1 MNHEGTKNTT
11 KNSTQLVFLAAC
23 PSCRCGERLGVRMV
37 ARALKLV
44 AGLVVLSALLAGAL
58 SPVRVLAADADR
70 VKLAR
75 GSENGEV
82 SDMTPLEVTLNRGL
96 PGSRKIAV
104 NQIKSIL
111 FDGEPAE
118 LAQARVNL
126 ANGAFTKA
134 QQLLEKIDVSQLQN
148 DFIKQDVEFFQAY
161 AAARLALGGEGE
173 IVEVGRRLNTFVRS
187 YPNNY
192 HYLEASEMMGD
203 LLMISGRF
211 ENAQKQYAELAK
223 APWPDYK
230 MRAAVAVGRSLQ
242 AQGKHAEAI
251 QQFDSALAMTDDGG
265 DAQNQKQ
272 AATLGKAVSLA
283 ETEKVDEAVGI
294 IEKIIQDADPQQKDL
309 QARAY
314 NALGSCYEK
323 GKKDKDAL
331 LAFLHVDVLY
341 NTVPEAHAE
350 ALAHLVPLWKAVGQE
365 ERSREAREQLQQK
378 YAGSRWAKQL
388 Q

>member
-1 MNHEGTKNTT
+1 MTIKACEY
-11 KNSTQLVFLAAC
+11 LARIVLLGALW
-23 PSCRCGERLGVRMV
+23 LGVV
-37 ARALKLV
+37 GSARA
-44 AGLVVLSALLAGAL
+44 AE
-58 SPVRVLAADADR
+58 ADR

-75 GSENGEV
+75 SSEGGEV
-82 SDMTPLEVTLNRGL
+82 SDMTPLEVTLNRGA
-96 PGSRKIAV
+96 PGSKKIAV

-118 LAQARVNL
+118 LAQARVNV
-126 ANGAFTKA
+126 ANGSYAKA
-134 QQLLEKIDVSQLQN
+134 QQLLEKIDASQLKR

-161 AAARLALGGEGE
+161 AAAKLALGGEGE
-173 IVEVGRRLNTFVRS
+173 IVDVGRRLNTFVRS
-187 YPNNY
+187 NPNNY
-192 HYLEASEMMGD
+192 HYLEASEIMGD

-230 MRAAVAVGRSLQ
+230 MRAAVAIGRSLQ
-242 AQGKHAEAI
+242 AQNKHAEAI
-251 QQFDSALAMTDDGG
+251 QQFDSALAITDDGG
-265 DAQNQKQ
+265 ADAQNQKQ

-283 ETEKVDEAVGI
+283 ETAKVDEAVGI
-294 IEKIIQDADPQQKDL
+294 IEKIIENSDPQQKDL

-314 NALGSCYEK
+314 NALGGCYEK

-341 NTVPEAHAE
+341 NTVPDAHAE

-365 ERSREAREQLQQK
+365 ERSREAREQLLQK
-378 YAGSRWAKQL
+378 YAGSRWAKGL

>member
-1 MNHEGTKNTT
+1 
-11 KNSTQLVFLAAC
+11 
-23 PSCRCGERLGVRMV
+23 V
-37 ARALKLV
+37 ARAFKHISRV
-44 AGLVVLSALLAGAL
+44 AVLSILCLGSQEA
-58 SPVRVLAADADR
+58 SRAAEADR

-75 GSENGEV
+75 SSEGGEV
-82 SDMTPLEVTLNRGL
+82 SDMTPLEVTLNRGA
-96 PGSRKIAV
+96 PGGKKIAV

-111 FDGEPAE
+111 FDGEPPE
-118 LAQARVNL
+118 LAQARVNV
-126 ANGAFTKA
+126 ANGAYAKA
-134 QQLLEKIDVSQLQN
+134 QQLLDKIDANQVKR
-148 DFIKQDVEFFQAY
+148 DFIKQDVEFFQAFS
-161 AAARLALGGEGE
+161 AAKLALGGEGE
-173 IVEVGRRLNTFVRS
+173 IVEAGRRLNTFVRS

-192 HYLEASEMMGD
+192 HYLEASEIMGD

-230 MRAAVAVGRSLQ
+230 MRAAVAIGRSLQ
-242 AQGKHAEAI
+242 AQNKHAEAI
-251 QQFDSALAMTDDGG
+251 QQFDSALAVTDDGG
-265 DAQNQKQ
+265 ADAQNQKQ

-283 ETEKVDEAVGI
+283 ETAKLDEAVSI
-294 IEKIIQDADPQQKDL
+294 IEKIIENADPQQKDL

-341 NTVPEAHAE
+341 NTVPDAHAE

-365 ERSREAREQLQQK
+365 ERSREAREQLLQK